1 MSKVIIV
8 GGGPAGISA
17 ALYTTRAGLETV
29 VITRDGGS
37 LYKAD
42 KIENY
47 YGFEK
52 PVSGKELI
60 EDGISQAKR
69 LGAKILNDEVVS
81 VAYNGK
87 IVVRT
92 KERDLTADS
101 VILATG
107 STRNTP
113 RIKGL
118 KDYEGRGVS
127 YCAAC
132 DAFFFRGKDVAVL
145 GDGEYAVHEA
155 LELMQTSKSVT
166 LLTNGKNPTTV
177 IPTDIE
183 VNFKEIEE
191 FSGENGMLEK
201 VIFKDG
207 TYLETAGVFIAL
219 GVAGSSDLARKLGAQ
234 IDGTK
239 IIVDENMATSVPG
252 LYAAGDC
259 TGGMLQVSK
268 AVYEGAKAGSEA
280 IKYIRDLN
288 RAEGLWFI

>member
-1 MSKVIIV
+1 MAKVIIV

-17 ALYTTRAGLETV
+17 ALYTTRAGLDTM
-29 VITRDGGS
+29 VIYKDGGS

-52 PVSGKELI
+52 PKSGKDLI
-60 EDGISQAKR
+60 EEGISQAKR
-69 LGAKILNDEVVS
+69 LGAKILKDEVVS
-81 VAYNGK
+81 ISYDGK
-87 IVVRT
+87 IVVKT
-92 KERDLTADS
+92 KGTTLSADS

-107 STRNTP
+107 SARNAP

-118 KDYEGRGVS
+118 KEFEGRGVS

-132 DAFFFRGKDVAVL
+132 DAFFFRNQDVAVL
-145 GDGEYAVHEA
+145 GDGDYALHEA
-155 LELMQTSKSVT
+155 VELLQTSKSVT
-166 LLTNGKNPTTV
+166 LLTNGKNPATI
-177 IPTDIE
+177 IPEDIK
-183 VNFKEIEE
+183 VNFKEIKE
-191 FSGENGMLEK
+191 FSGEDGALNK

-207 TYLETAGVFIAL
+207 TYLETAGVFIAM

-234 IDGTK
+234 TEGTK
-239 IIVDENMATSVPG
+239 IVVDEKMATTVPG

-259 TGGMLQVSK
+259 TGGMLQISK

-280 IKYIRDLN
+280 IKYV
-288 RAEGLWFI
+288 RALAKAQGM